1 MNPESQRRLPQPT
14 PGRPTTMDRAA
25 EAVAAS
31 RAGRAALS
39 VLIVGLIAATVAW
52 NLPPGSGLPPA
63 QTSPAL
69 RAQMLKIGGPLLYAL
84 GLDQDWSVFAP
95 PRLQVIG
102 LEARVAYV
110 NGSQAVWRPPA
121 STGALIGAYRDYRW
135 GKYVENEIA
144 DANGGALWEPLAAW
158 IARKYTSPTRRPV
171 SVTLIRRFYDLFPVT
186 GGGRAERG
194 PWKQVTYYVYHVPIG
209 GAR

>member
-1 MNPESQRRLPQPT
+1 
-14 PGRPTTMDRAA
+14 MDRTV
-25 EAVAAS
+25 EALAAS
-31 RAGRAALS
+31 RAGRVALS
-39 VLIVGLIAATVAW
+39 IIIMGLIVATVAW

-63 QTSPAL
+63 QASPAL
-69 RAQMLKIGGPLLYAL
+69 RAEVMKLGGPLLYAL
-84 GLDQDWSVFAP
+84 GLDQDWGVFAP

-102 LEARVAYV
+102 LEARVTYV
-110 NGSQAVWRPPA
+110 NGGRALWRPPT

-144 DANGGALWEPLAAW
+144 DANRGALWEPLAAW
-158 IARKYTSPTRRPV
+158 IARKYTSPTRRPE

-194 PWKQVTYYVYHVPIG
+194 PWRQFTYYVYHVPVG
-209 GAR
+209 DAR

>member
-1 MNPESQRRLPQPT
+1 
-14 PGRPTTMDRAA
+14 MDRTA

-31 RAGRAALS
+31 RVGRAALS
-39 VLIVGLIAATVAW
+39 VFILALIAATVAW

-63 QTSPAL
+63 QASPAL
-69 RAQMLKIGGPLLYAL
+69 RADVLKIGGPLLYAL

-95 PRLQVIG
+95 PRLEVIG
-102 LEARVAYV
+102 LEARVAYA
-110 NGSQAVWRPPA
+110 NGSNAVWRPPV

-144 DANGGALWEPLAAW
+144 DANRGALWEPLAAW
-158 IARKYTSPTRRPV
+158 IARKYTSPTQRPV
-171 SVTLIRRFYDLFPVT
+171 SVTLIRRFYNLFPVT
-186 GGGRAERG
+186 GGGRADRG
-194 PWKQVTYYVYHVPIG
+194 PWKQVTYFVYHAPAG

>member
-1 MNPESQRRLPQPT
+1 
-14 PGRPTTMDRAA
+14 MDRAA

-31 RAGRAALS
+31 RVGRVALS
-39 VLIVGLIAATVAW
+39 VVIVALVAATIAW

-63 QTSPAL
+63 QASPAL
-69 RAQMLKIGGPLLYAL
+69 RADVLKIGGPLLYAL

-102 LEARVAYV
+102 LEARVAYAD
-110 NGSQAVWRPPA
+110 GSQVVWRPPV

-135 GKYVENEIA
+135 GKYVENQIA
-144 DANGGALWEPLAAW
+144 DANRGTLWEPLAGW
-158 IARKYTSPTRRPV
+158 IARKYTSPTQRPV

-186 GGGRAERG
+186 GDGSPDHG
-194 PWKQVTYYVYHVPIG
+194 PWKQVTYYVYHAPAG

>member
-1 MNPESQRRLPQPT
+1 
-14 PGRPTTMDRAA
+14 MDRTA
-25 EAVAAS
+25 EAVASS
-31 RAGRAALS
+31 RAGRVALS

-52 NLPPGSGLPPA
+52 NLPPGTGLPRA
-63 QTSPAL
+63 QASPAL
-69 RAQMLKIGGPLLYAL
+69 RADLLKIGGPLLYAL
-84 GLDQDWSVFAP
+84 GLDQDWAVFAP

-102 LEARVAYV
+102 LEAMVAYE
-110 NGSQAVWRPPA
+110 NGSHAVWRPPV

-144 DANGGALWEPLAAW
+144 DANGAVLWQPLAAW
-158 IARKYTSPTRRPV
+158 IARKYTSPTVRPV
-171 SVTLIRRFYDLFPVT
+171 SVTLIRRFYELFPVT

-194 PWKQVTYYVYHVPIG
+194 PWKQVTYYVYHVRSG

>member
-1 MNPESQRRLPQPT
+1 M
-14 PGRPTTMDRAA
+14 MDRTA

-39 VLIVGLIAATVAW
+39 VIILGLIAATVAW
-52 NLPPGSGLPPA
+52 NLPPGSGLPRA
-63 QTSPAL
+63 QASPAL
-69 RAQMLKIGGPLLYAL
+69 RAEVLKIGGPLLYAL

-95 PRLQVIG
+95 PRLQVIS
-102 LEARVAYV
+102 LEATVAYA
-110 NGSQAVWRPPA
+110 NGSQAVWRPPV
-121 STGALIGAYRDYRW
+121 STGALIGTYRDYRW

-158 IARKYTSPTRRPV
+158 IARKYTSLTQRPV
-171 SVTLIRRFYDLFPVT
+171 SVMLIRRFYDLFPVT
-186 GGGRAERG
+186 GGGRAQRG
-194 PWKQVTYYVYHVPIG
+194 PWKQVTYYVYHVPVG